1 VKHDSPD
8 SAASAVRTA
17 LLGAGISLSE
27 HAVEGLVLHMEAML
41 AANRVQNLTAITD
54 VKGAAELHVVDSLAA
69 LPEIREAPPGKLV
82 DLGSGAGYPGVP
94 LAIASGRGT
103 TLIESVGK
111 KARFLRE
118 VAERLEGYCDLAVEH
133 ARAETL
139 ASERAASF
147 AVATA
152 RAVSSLASLVE
163 LAAPLLLPGGWMVA
177 LKGPVNQ
184 DEVERGKVAA
194 GMVGMQFRA
203 TRGFLLPGGQER
215 SIVVFERT
223 EGLPEITVPR
233 SPGKAQR
240 KPLA

>member
-1 VKHDSPD
+1 MKHSPPD
-8 SAASAVRTA
+8 SAEAAVRTA

-27 HAVEGLVLHMEAML
+27 HAIEGLALHLEAVLG
-41 AANRVQNLTAITD
+41 ANRVQNLTAITD
-54 VKGAAELHVVDSLAA
+54 VESAAELHVVDSLAA
-69 LPEIREAPPGKLV
+69 LPEVREAPPGRLV

-94 LAIASGRGT
+94 LAIATGRST
-103 TLIESVGK
+103 TLVESVGK

-118 VAERLEGYCDLAVEH
+118 VAERLEGYCDLAVVH
-133 ARAETL
+133 TRAETL

-147 AVATA
+147 TVATA
-152 RAVSSLASLVE
+152 RAVSSMASLVE

-177 LKGPVNQ
+177 LKGPVNR
-184 DEVERGKVAA
+184 DELERGKVAA

-203 TRGFLLPGGQER
+203 ARGFVLQGGRQR

-223 EGLPEITVPR
+223 EGLPEIIVPR